1 MSTAPVLL
9 MANPWGRFD
18 WVELTASIGPCVLG
32 IDRRIRPFA
41 AGLVG
46 FLAILLLASID
57 GVGWSASRVAV
68 AASVLL
74 IGLALAA
81 RALEAPERPATHEV
95 DIDDGDRATRS
106 FQTRLEREFG
116 RARRH
121 GRGLA
126 LLSITATPRRT
137 AGGADRAKPDAIA
150 SAARAADA
158 LETVRA
164 LLAREL
170 RLYSDVVVDEG
181 RVLALVPEVESDAYD
196 AFVARVLHVLEQGT
210 ELEIEI
216 GAASFPK
223 DAVCVEAL
231 IESADRDRATS
242 RPQARD
248 AARQGVLREGNA

>member
-1 MSTAPVLL
+1 MATAPVLL
-9 MANPWGRFD
+9 MANPWGRFE
-18 WVELTASIGPCVLG
+18 WVELTASIGPCMLG
-32 IDRRIRPFA
+32 IDRRIRPLA

-46 FLAILLLASID
+46 LLAILLLASID
-57 GVGWSASRVAV
+57 AAGWSAPRIAV
-68 AASVLL
+68 AAAVLL

-81 RALEAPERPATHEV
+81 RALEAPEHASAPEV
-95 DIDDGDRATRS
+95 GNDEGDRAARS
-106 FQTRLEREFG
+106 FPLLEREFG

-126 LLSITATPRRT
+126 LLSITAKPTRSAGTAART
-137 AGGADRAKPDAIA
+137 KPDAVA
-150 SAARAADA
+150 SASRTADA

-170 RLYSDVVVDEG
+170 RLYSDVVVDAG

-231 IESADRDRATS
+231 IEAADRDRATS
-242 RPQARD
+242 RPQAQA
-248 AARQGVLREGNA
+248 AARQSVLQEESA

>member
-1 MSTAPVLL
+1 VVGLL
-9 MANPWGRFD
+9 SF
-18 WVELTASIGPCVLG
+18 
-32 IDRRIRPFA
+32 
-41 AGLVG
+41 
-46 FLAILLLASID
+46 LLLASID
-57 GVGWSASRVAV
+57 AAGWSAPRIAV
-68 AASVLL
+68 AAAVLL

-81 RALEAPERPATHEV
+81 RALEAPEHASAPEV
-95 DIDDGDRATRS
+95 GNDEGDRAARS
-106 FQTRLEREFG
+106 FPLRLEREFG

-126 LLSITATPRRT
+126 LLSITAKPTRSAGTAART
-137 AGGADRAKPDAIA
+137 KPDAVA
-150 SAARAADA
+150 SASRTADA

-170 RLYSDVVVDEG
+170 RLYSDVVVDAG

-231 IESADRDRATS
+231 IEAADRDRATS
-242 RPQARD
+242 RPQAQA
-248 AARQGVLREGNA
+248 AARQSVLQEESA